1 MATIWSRVVSGL
13 QGFKAGFLQPEAGAG
28 STAYAESRLNR
39 YDLLWALYGNAA
51 YTDLIRVLQR
61 YQTDRRFYRYIRGI
75 YNPARRIVEFYVQH
89 VAGGI
94 LDTRPDRGALPIEIE
109 TGVEAAWPEMRAAI
123 GQVWQWSNWQSK
135 KSVMVRHGAA
145 LGDTF
150 LKVVDDTVKGK
161 AFTQVLWPGIVTAA
175 THDDY
180 GNVVAYTIEYTARD
194 AGTGNSYRYKE
205 TCDKATF
212 ATFRDDKPF
221 GYDGAPAAWENPY
234 GFVPMVHVQH
244 LDLGGDWGAVPHHA
258 TMDKVHELNDQA
270 SLLND
275 QVRKAV
281 NVPWAFIGVDPG
293 DITLTSGQDEVPI
306 LAIRGASKNEVEL
319 KALLYEIDIEH
330 ALANVQ
336 AQIEEIERDHPE
348 LTIRKLREQVRDVT
362 GRAVRLIF
370 DDAERLVV
378 EARANYDDGQRRAL
392 QMAMSIAGFR
402 GYGPAF
408 EGIDLGTYAA
418 GGLDFR
424 FGERPV
430 LPEDEAERTQADLQ
444 RAQAAE
450 AKLAAGLPR
459 RQVWREM
466 GYSEE
471 EIGRMEAE
479 AAEQAAG
486 EESIGARLLR
496 AFESGQGGGL

>member
-1 MATIWSRVVSGL
+1 MATIWGRVVSGL
-13 QGFKAGFLQPEAGAG
+13 QGFKQGFLQPEGGAG
-28 STAYAESRLNR
+28 SSAFGESRLTR

-89 VAGGI
+89 VAGGV
-94 LDTRPDRGALPIEIE
+94 LSTRPGQGALPIETEIE
-109 TGVEAAWPEMRAAI
+109 PLRAAI

-145 LGDTF
+145 LGDSF
-150 LKVVDDTVKGK
+150 LKIVDDTARQK
-161 AFTQVLWPGIVTAA
+161 AFVQVLWPGIVSAA
-175 THDDY
+175 EHDDY
-180 GNVVAYTIEYTARD
+180 GNVVAYTIEYTATDDR
-194 AGTGNSYRYKE
+194 GSYRYKE
-205 TCDKATF
+205 TCDKTKF
-212 ATFRDDKPF
+212 ATFRDGQPF
-221 GYDGAPAAWENPY
+221 AYGDAPATWANPY
-234 GFVPMVHVQH
+234 GFVPMVHAMH
-244 LDLGGDWGAVPHHA
+244 LDLGGEWGAVPHHA

-293 DITLTSGQDEVPI
+293 DISLTSGQDDVPI
-306 LAIRGASKNEVEL
+306 LAIKGATKNEVEL

-330 ALANVQ
+330 ALANIQ

-402 GYGPAF
+402 GYGPEF
-408 EGIDLGTYAA
+408 EGMDLGTYAA
-418 GGLDFR
+418 GGLDFT

-430 LPEDEAERTQADLQ
+430 LPEDEAEKTQADLQ
-444 RAQAAE
+444 RAQAAQ
-450 AKLAAGLPR
+450 AKMAAGVPR
-459 RQVWREM
+459 RQIWREM
-466 GYSEE
+466 GYTDED
-471 EIGRMEAE
+471 IARMEGE
-479 AAEQAAG
+479 AAEQAAS
-486 EESIGARLLR
+486 EDNIGARLLR
-496 AFESGQGGGL
+496 AFETGGGL

>member
-1 MATIWSRVVSGL
+1 VATIWSRVVSGL
-13 QGFKAGFLQPEAGAG
+13 QGFKQGFLQPEAGAG

-89 VAGGI
+89 VAGGV
-94 LDTRPDRGALPIEIE
+94 LDTRPGRGALPIETE
-109 TGVEAAWPEMRAAI
+109 NEGLRAAI

-150 LKVVDDTVKGK
+150 LKVVDDTARQKV
-161 AFTQVLWPGIVTAA
+161 FVQVLWPGIVTAA
-175 THDDY
+175 EHDDY
-180 GNVVAYTIEYTARD
+180 GNVTSYTVEYTAKD
-194 AGTGNSYRYKE
+194 AATGTTYTYKE
-205 TCDKATF
+205 TCDKAGF
-212 ATFRDDKPF
+212 ATFRDGQPF
-221 GYDGAPAAWENPY
+221 AYGGAPATWANPY
-234 GFVPMVHVQH
+234 GFVPMVHAMH

-293 DITLTSGQDEVPI
+293 NITLTSGQDDVPI
-306 LAIRGASKNEVEL
+306 LAIKGASKNEVEL

-330 ALANVQ
+330 ALANIQ

-402 GYGPAF
+402 GYGPEF
-408 EGIDLGTYAA
+408 EGMDLGTYAA
-418 GGLDFR
+418 GGLDFT

-430 LPEDEAERTQADLQ
+430 LPEDEAEKTQADLQ
-444 RAQAAE
+444 RAQAAQ
-450 AKLAAGLPR
+450 AKMAAGVPR
-459 RQVWREM
+459 RQIWREM
-466 GYSEE
+466 GYTDED
-471 EIGRMEAE
+471 IARMEGE
-479 AAEQAAG
+479 AAEQAAS
-486 EESIGARLLR
+486 EDNIGARLLR
-496 AFESGQGGGL
+496 AFETGGGL

>member
-1 MATIWSRVVSGL
+1 L
-13 QGFKAGFLQPEAGAG
+13 QWFKQGFLQPEAGPG
-28 STAYAESRLNR
+28 STAFAESRLTR

-75 YNPARRIVEFYVQH
+75 YNPSRRIVEFYVQH
-89 VAGGI
+89 VAGGM
-94 LDTRPDRGALPIEIE
+94 LSTRAGEGALPIETDDE
-109 TGVEAAWPEMRAAI
+109 TLRAAI

-150 LKVVDDTVKGK
+150 LKVVDDTNRQK
-161 AFTQVLWPGIVTAA
+161 AFIQVLWPGIVSAA
-175 THDDY
+175 EHDDY
-180 GNVVAYTIEYTARD
+180 GNVTAYTIEYSTKDPA
-194 AGTGNSYRYKE
+194 TGNTYRYKE
-205 TCDKATF
+205 ECDKQAF
-212 ATFRDDKPF
+212 RTFRDDVAT
-221 GYDGAPAAWENPY
+221 GYNGAPARWENPY
-234 GFVPMVHVQH
+234 GFVPMVHTQH
-244 LDLGGDWGAVPHHA
+244 LDLGGDFGAVPHHA

-293 DITLTSGQDEVPI
+293 DITLSSGQDDVPI
-306 LAIRGASKNEVEL
+306 LAIKGATKNEVEL

-330 ALANVQ
+330 ALANIQ

-370 DDAERLVV
+370 DDAERLIV

-402 GYGPAF
+402 GYGPEF
-408 EGIDLGTYAA
+408 VGIDLGTYAA
-418 GGLDFR
+418 GGLDFS
-424 FGERPV
+424 FGERAV
-430 LPEDEAERTQADLQ
+430 LPEDETERSQADLQ
-444 RAQAAE
+444 KSQAAQ
-450 AKLAAGLPR
+450 AKLAVGIPR
-459 RQVWREM
+459 KQVWREM
-466 GYSEE
+466 GYTDE
-471 EIGRMEAE
+471 EIARMEAE
-479 AAEQAAG
+479 ATEQAAG
-486 EESIGARLLR
+486 EDNIGARLLR
-496 AFESGQGGGL
+496 AFETGERQQRIGNQTDELLQARG